1 MIPSL
6 TARTIIKVCSTGV
19 FIIYKRIVLSSAL
32 SKEGPLGRLLVEQKK
47 GFWKVKTILGTQW
60 KC

>member
-1 MIPSL
+1 M
-6 TARTIIKVCSTGV
+6 
-19 FIIYKRIVLSSAL
+19 YKRIVLSSAL